1 MPKAASTG
9 KTRASAPLAD
19 EALLYHQ
26 HLSKDKKLLS
36 IINGPLPAMP
46 IRKNITLRLIGSIM
60 SQQLS
65 TRVAEVIYN
74 RFLGLYDGKEPTP
87 QQVLDTPA
95 PTLRGIGLSNA
106 KVSYVHNVARFTVE
120 EKLTDK
126 KLHKMSNDEVIA
138 YLTQIKGVGRW
149 TVEML
154 LMFYLGRE
162 DVFAI
167 DDLGLQQSM
176 IKLYKLDTTDK
187 KALRQRLL
195 EISGKWAPYR
205 TYACRYLWAWK
216 DMKPVAGNGQ

>member
-1 MPKAASTG
+1 MPTASSKS
-9 KTRASAPLAD
+9 KTTAPAPLKDGAD
-19 EALLYHQ
+19 RYHQ

-36 IINGPLPAMP
+36 IISGPLPVMP
-46 IRKNITLRLIGSIM
+46 VRKNITLRLIGSIM

-65 TRVAEVIYN
+65 TKVAEVIYK
-74 RFLGLYDGKEPTP
+74 RFLALYDGKEPSA

-95 PTLRGIGLSNA
+95 PVLRSIGLSNA

-120 EKLTDK
+120 EKLSDK

-176 IKLYKLDTTDK
+176 IKLYRLDTTDK

-195 EISGKWAPYR
+195 QISAKWTPYR

-216 DMKPVAGNGQ
+216 DMKPVAGNGK

>member
-1 MPKAASTG
+1 MPKAA
-9 KTRASAPLAD
+9 AP
-19 EALLYHQ
+19 LYHQ
-26 HLSKDKKLLS
+26 HLCRDKKMLS
-36 IINGPLPAMP
+36 IINGALPVMPL
-46 IRKNITLRLIGSIM
+46 RKNITLRLIGSIM

-65 TRVAEVIYN
+65 TKVAAVIYQ
-74 RFLGLYDGKEPTP
+74 RFLDLFGGKEPTP

-95 PTLRGIGLSNA
+95 TVLRGIGLSNA

-120 EKLTDK
+120 EKLTDR
-126 KLHKMSNDEVIA
+126 KLHNMSDDEVIA

-176 IKLYKLDTTDK
+176 IKLYRLDAADK
-187 KALRQRLL
+187 KALRQRLF
-195 EISGKWAPYR
+195 EISAKWAPYR

-216 DMKPVAGNGQ
+216 DMKPVAGNE

>member
-1 MPKAASTG
+1 MDGQLPPMP
-9 KTRASAPLAD
+9 L
-19 EALLYHQ
+19 
-26 HLSKDKKLLS
+26 
-36 IINGPLPAMP
+36 
-46 IRKNITLRLIGSIM
+46 RKNITLRLIGAIM

-65 TRVAEVIYN
+65 TRVAEVIYQ
-74 RFLGLYDGKEPTP
+74 RFLDLYGGKEPTP

-95 PTLRGIGLSNA
+95 PVLRGIGLSNA

-126 KLHKMSNDEVIA
+126 KLHKMENDEVIA

-176 IKLYKLDTTDK
+176 IKLYRLDTADK

-195 EISGKWAPYR
+195 DISAKWAPYR

-216 DMKPVAGNGQ
+216 DMKPVAGNKQ